1 VLTQLDEI
9 VIRGWIQLEALA
21 ELRRTVMEIKH
32 RIVTGGPPLLP
43 RSRTQRPHAPQRR
56 GRAS

>member
-1 VLTQLDEI
+1 M
-9 VIRGWIQLEALA
+9 EALA

-43 RSRTQRPHAPQRR
+43 RHPERRPHAPQRR